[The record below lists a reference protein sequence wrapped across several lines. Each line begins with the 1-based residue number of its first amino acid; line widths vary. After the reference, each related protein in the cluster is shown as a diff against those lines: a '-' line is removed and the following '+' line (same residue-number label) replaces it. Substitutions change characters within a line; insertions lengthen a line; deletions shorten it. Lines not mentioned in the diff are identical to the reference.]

1 MVSTTIVHIIG
12 FTALIVVLAT
22 VIGYVGY
29 NTQLLIIENERK
41 NFEKITEALALQLR
55 YLFKVNTNMSI
66 VLRYPLE
73 VIYNHE
79 YNIIIG
85 SGKAITRTY
94 PFITG
99 LDENTLYVVAVDFTS
114 QVYTFS
120 PITVN
125 STSKPIILNENP
137 KIFGSTTITVVEKI
151 DAGNYIYLD
160 IVIRGV
166 RKG

>member
-55 YLFKVNTNMSI
+55 YLFEVNTNMSI
-66 VLRYPLE
+66 MLRYPLE
-73 VIYNHE
+73 VIYNRE

-85 SGKAITRTY
+85 SGEAITKTY
-94 PFITG
+94 SFVTG
-99 LDENTLYVVAVDFTS
+99 LDSNTLYVVAVDFTS

-137 KIFGSTTITVVEKI
+137 KIFGSTTITVIEKI
-151 DAGNYIYLD
+151 DTGNHIYLN

-166 RKG
+166 RKS